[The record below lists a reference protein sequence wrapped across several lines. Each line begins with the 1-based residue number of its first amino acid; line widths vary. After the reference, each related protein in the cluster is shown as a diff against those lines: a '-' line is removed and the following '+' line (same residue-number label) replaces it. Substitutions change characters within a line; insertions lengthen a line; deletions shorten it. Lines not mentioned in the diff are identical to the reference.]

1 MGTGNSTGSSF
12 DNTDSGGVSFQL
24 GPVSGR
30 ERLQSVD
37 VLRGFSLLGILV
49 INIYFFA
56 LPSGVYFDP
65 TIAGGFT
72 GVNLLTWKTSHLFF
86 LQKMMAIFSMLFG
99 GGLIL
104 MHDRAET
111 AGKSFRGIY
120 YRRIVWLMI
129 FGLAHG
135 FLFWHG
141 DILFTYAVCGFL
153 LYLFRRRSPRTLII
167 WAAVFLS
174 LGILIQVGSGMQFE
188 RLRAAARQFE
198 AAEASGA
205 EITPELSA
213 VVQMWEETK
222 SYFVP
227 TPGEVAEEVEAY
239 RGNVSEVMAYR
250 APKTLMMQTQAMVF
264 MVFWRA
270 MGLMLLGMALMKLGV
285 FSAKRSTRFYVI
297 CMIAGYGI
305 GVPLAYYGASQL
317 IAHSFDFIYG
327 FKIGYHFNYI
337 AGVLVSLGHV
347 GLVMLAF
354 RSGLLGWLTRRLA
367 AVGRMALSN
376 YLMHTIICTTIFY
389 GYGLG
394 LFNRI
399 DRFGLMAF
407 VLAIWI
413 FQLIISPVWLRHFRF
428 GPAEWLWRSLTYR
441 RRQPMRI

>member
-1 MGTGNSTGSSF
+1 MGRDNSTGNSLSSADSKGVGS
-12 DNTDSGGVSFQL
+12 QL

-30 ERLQSVD
+30 ERIQSID
-37 VLRGFSLLGILV
+37 VLRGFSLLGILA

-72 GVNLLTWKTSHLFF
+72 GVNLFTWKATYLFF
-86 LQKMMAIFSMLFG
+86 LQKMMSIFSMLFG
-99 GGLIL
+99 AGLIL

-111 AGKSFRGIY
+111 AGKSLRGMY
-120 YRRIVWLMI
+120 YRRILWLLI

-153 LYLFRRRSPRTLII
+153 LYLFRNRSPRALII
-167 WAAVFLS
+167 WAVVFLS
-174 LGILIQVGSGMQFE
+174 LGILIQMGSAMHFD
-188 RLRAAARQFE
+188 RLRAAVNQIE
-198 AAEASGA
+198 AARASGA
-205 EITPELSA
+205 EITTELSSLTQ
-213 VVQMWEETK
+213 VWEETK

-227 TPGEVAEEVEAY
+227 TPGEVVEEVNSY
-239 RGNVSEVMAYR
+239 RGNFSEVMAYR
-250 APKTLMMQTQAMVF
+250 APKTLMMQTQAMIF

-285 FSAKRSTRFYVI
+285 FSGKRSVRFYVI
-297 CMIAGYGI
+297 CIIAGYGI
-305 GVPLAYYGASQL
+305 GLPLAHYGATQL
-317 IAHSFDFIYG
+317 IANNFDFIYG
-327 FKIGYHFNYI
+327 FRIGYHFNYI

-347 GLVMLAF
+347 GLVMVVY
-354 RSGLLGWLTRRLA
+354 RSGLLDWLMERLA

-376 YLMHTIICTTIFY
+376 YLLHTIVCTTIFY

-394 LFNRI
+394 LFNRVE
-399 DRFGLMAF
+399 RFGLMGF

-413 FQLIISPVWLRHFRF
+413 FQLIISPIWLRHFRF
-428 GPAEWLWRSLTYR
+428 GPAEWLWRSLTYK
-441 RRQPMRI
+441 RRQPMRV